1 MRGIIFLLAP
11 IALAALAARGEG
23 LAAFDGRCIPAGCV
37 APPSNIPDILG
48 RRALPAGRLAR
59 LGATPDLHHGLLASQ
74 PSQAPLA
81 GLFNEQQG
89 PVANYRGYAHADCG
103 PANSPAVRVI
113 ALQGLVP
120 DGVPRTPPRP
130 SIDIVIYAG
139 LDKAVGQ
146 PFTVAPKAAEGGA
159 VVSSCPVVGDCA
171 PAGNGTVSLTSRAED
186 GTLVGEFRA
195 KWAIGAPRAGR
206 FTVPWRDANTKCG

>member
-1 MRGIIFLLAP
+1 MRVLILFLAP
-11 IALAALAARGEG
+11 LALMA
-23 LAAFDGRCIPAGCV
+23 
-37 APPSNIPDILG
+37 
-48 RRALPAGRLAR
+48 
-59 LGATPDLHHGLLASQ
+59 Q

-89 PVANYRGYAHADCG
+89 PVVNYRGYAHAECG
-103 PANSPAVRVI
+103 AAERAAVRVI
-113 ALQGLVP
+113 ALQGIVP

-130 SIDIVIYAG
+130 SIEILIYAG
-139 LDKAVGQ
+139 LDKAIGQ
-146 PFTVAPKAAEGGA
+146 QFTVGPKAVDAGA

-171 PAGNGTVSLTSRAED
+171 PAGNGTVSLTSRAQD

-206 FTVPWRDANTKCG
+206 FTVSWRDAGSKCG

>member
-1 MRGIIFLLAP
+1 MRAMRGMMRFLAP
-11 IALAALAARGEG
+11 VAALAAVGTVT
-23 LAAFDGRCIPAGCV
+23 LMAQ
-37 APPSNIPDILG
+37 AP
-48 RRALPAGRLAR
+48 
-59 LGATPDLHHGLLASQ
+59 Q

-89 PVANYRGYAHADCG
+89 PVVSYRGYAHAECSSAG
-103 PANSPAVRVI
+103 SPIVRVI
-113 ALQGLVP
+113 ALQGIVP

-130 SIDIVIYAG
+130 SIEIVIHAG
-139 LDKAVGQ
+139 LDKAVSQQFNVG
-146 PFTVAPKAAEGGA
+146 PKAADGGA

-206 FTVPWRDANTKCG
+206 FTVPWREAGSKCG

>member
-1 MRGIIFLLAP
+1 MRAMRGIILLLAP
-11 IALAALAARGEG
+11 IVLTAQ
-23 LAAFDGRCIPAGCV
+23 
-37 APPSNIPDILG
+37 AP
-48 RRALPAGRLAR
+48 
-59 LGATPDLHHGLLASQ
+59 Q
-74 PSQAPLA
+74 PSQAPSA
-81 GLFNEQQG
+81 GLFNEQVG
-89 PVANYRGYAHADCG
+89 PAANYRGYAHAECG
-103 PANSPAVRVI
+103 PAGSPAVRVV

-120 DGVPRTPPRP
+120 EGVPRTSPRP
-130 SIDIVIYAG
+130 SIEVVIYAG

-146 PFTVAPKAAEGGA
+146 QFNVGPKAAAAGA

-206 FTVPWRDANTKCG
+206 FTVSWRQAENKCG

>member
-1 MRGIIFLLAP
+1 MRGLILFLAP
-11 IALAALAARGEG
+11 LALMAQ
-23 LAAFDGRCIPAGCV
+23 
-37 APPSNIPDILG
+37 AP
-48 RRALPAGRLAR
+48 
-59 LGATPDLHHGLLASQ
+59 Q

-89 PVANYRGYAHADCG
+89 PVVNYRGYAHADCG
-103 PANSPAVRVI
+103 GDSSAVRVI
-113 ALQGLVP
+113 ALQGIVP

-130 SIDIVIYAG
+130 SIEIVIYAG
-139 LDKAVGQ
+139 LDQAVGQ
-146 PFTVAPKAAEGGA
+146 QFTVGPKAVEAGA

-171 PAGNGTVSLTSRAED
+171 PAGNGTVSLTSRAQD

-206 FTVPWRDANTKCG
+206 FTVLWRDAGSKCG